1 MEKKTT
7 MYQKKIKRK
16 IFLLRRKCSELRLPP
31 SKSFLFSPPFF
42 CQCVVIKLLESSQIW
57 TTSNLNPKLQSTWM
71 NRKKEMDDCCP
82 LLYSIDLHTTS
93 LPGWAGR
100 GPTKFVRKGKNSAH
114 DVSME

>member
-1 MEKKTT
+1 
-7 MYQKKIKRK
+7 
-16 IFLLRRKCSELRLPP
+16 
-31 SKSFLFSPPFF
+31 
-42 CQCVVIKLLESSQIW
+42 
-57 TTSNLNPKLQSTWM
+57 M